1 MAKAFGSVVLSLI
14 VVAAFASL
22 VAMALISS
30 RIADENYLSDAIA
43 KNDVIERLYNDLL
56 TDPAFG
62 RELDQLLA
70 GSKVSGKEVIATIKK
85 IAPPEFLAKQT
96 EALISHLV
104 GHLRGRSALTLTI
117 DITDVVSS
125 VRRVALD
132 TATRMTAELPPDPDD
147 PGAAERQLDEAK
159 QLIELSVQ
167 RLTHNPYVTEVDEGG
182 TPHYILGPGEQIT
195 AIVERKL
202 APFRALDRAT
212 ERGRFVAAGALV
224 FAVIALA
231 VLHRR
236 DRRSQ
241 LAWIGAA
248 LTVAGLV
255 ALIGWAIGR
264 GVAQADIT
272 ALLERKGLPP
282 AIKSS
287 IGDVV
292 ASSIRDLTPGIWG
305 ASAAIAGLGVIALLA
320 SRACGHVIR
329 TAPSPDGR

>member
-1 MAKAFGSVVLSLI
+1 MAKALSSVVLVLLAA
-14 VVAAFASL
+14 AAFVGL
-22 VAMALISS
+22 VAMALVSS
-30 RIADENYLSDAIA
+30 RIADEHYLSDAIA

-70 GSKVSGKEVIATIKK
+70 GSKVTGKEVIATIKK

-96 EALISHLV
+96 EMLVSHLV
-104 GHLRGRSALTLTI
+104 AHLRGHSALTLTI
-117 DITDVVSS
+117 DITDIVSS
-125 VRRVALD
+125 VRTVALE

-159 QLIELSVQ
+159 KLIELSVQ
-167 RLTHNPYVTEVDEGG
+167 QLTHNPYVTEIDQDGA
-182 TPHYILGPGEQIT
+182 PHYILGPGEQIT

-202 APFRALDRAT
+202 APFRALDRAA

-241 LAWIGAA
+241 FAWVGAA
-248 LTVAGLV
+248 LALAGLV
-255 ALIGWAIGR
+255 GLIGWAIGR

-272 ALLERKGLPP
+272 SLLERKGLPP
-282 AIKSS
+282 AFKS
-287 IGDVV
+287 IITDVV
-292 ASSIRDLTPGIWG
+292 ASSIRDLTPEIWG
-305 ASAAIAGLGVIALLA
+305 VSAAVAGLGVIALLT
-320 SRACGHVIR
+320 SRAFHR
-329 TAPSPDGR
+329 T